1 MREIIRTFFSKQAA
15 IWLLIA
21 VMLVAAGC
29 QAVGGLD
36 LNRALLNDL
45 ELKSAQQNLTMT
57 LKFKVDPSKT
67 LDDSTK
73 QMMEW
78 LDNAT
83 LEMDQI
89 KMESQEV
96 VSLKGQLKLSKGSI
110 PFHLYVG
117 ANETVLQ
124 ADGLNRTI
132 VLPYGMSGLNGMDGA
147 EELFAQLQ
155 QSFLEQYKEKG
166 LDKAISS
173 FIVNNLPNPKS
184 ISVNSLSE
192 TIRGESLNVY
202 RVEANIAGSE
212 MIPLAKTFLR
222 NTTKD
227 DAGLKSLVG
236 QLYDAF
242 WPIVEPLL
250 KEEIKNSEGAA
261 YPSEGGAV
269 MKSVL
274 DAGNDRELAIDI
286 LHTTLKELAFVGL
299 IGIDTLNHSQDESLQ
314 AVLGNNTYI
323 NSKLYFDRQFQL
335 RKSDVKLS
343 IGLPS
348 AVSGGIEAIQLDMV
362 SEIWDRNQPVKADVL
377 EKGSNPFIIDESA
390 MYGQDAADLIDP
402 ESLLG
407 QLGAINPAPSVP
419 AQPEPSWKEP
429 LYLPLQS
436 KDAQDLQGAYLEDSV
451 SYGPLPVLA
460 EYLDASVARD
470 GDDII
475 VTDAWG
481 ELKFKVDS
489 AELLVD
495 GDPFEL
501 QGAVRVHGDV
511 VYVPVRDVAE
521 WLGAYVWFDGEGQRI
536 GISQDYFAQPEV
548 QE

>member
-45 ELKSAQQNLTMT
+45 ELKSAQQNLKMT

-89 KMESQEV
+89 KMESQEAA
-96 VSLKGQLKLSKGSI
+96 SLKGELKLSKGSI
-110 PFHLYVG
+110 PFHLYMG
-117 ANETVLQ
+117 ANESVLK
-124 ADGLNRTI
+124 AEGLTRTI
-132 VLPYGMSGLNGMDGA
+132 VLPYGMSGLSGMNGA
-147 EELFAQLQ
+147 EELFTQLQ

-166 LDKAISS
+166 LDKAIAS
-173 FIVNNLPNPKS
+173 FIVNHLPNPKS
-184 ISVNSLSE
+184 INVNSLIE
-192 TIRGESLNVY
+192 TIRGEALSVY
-202 RVEANIAGSE
+202 RVEANIAGPE

-242 WPIVEPLL
+242 WPIVEPIL
-250 KEEIKNSEGAA
+250 KEEIKNSEGVM
-261 YPSEGGAV
+261 YPFEGAAV

-274 DAGNDRELAIDI
+274 NAGNDRELAIDI

-314 AVLGNNTYI
+314 AVLGKNTYI
-323 NSKLYFDRQFQL
+323 NSKLYYDRQFQL
-335 RKSDVKLS
+335 RKSNVLLS

-348 AVSGGIEAIQLDMV
+348 DVSGGIEAIQLDMV
-362 SEIWDRNQPVKADVL
+362 SEIWDRNKAVKADVL
-377 EKGSNPFIIDESA
+377 EKGSNPFILDESA
-390 MYGQDAADLIDP
+390 MYDEDATDLIDP

-407 QLGAINPAPSVP
+407 QLSAINPAP
-419 AQPEPSWKEP
+419 AQPEPWWKEP

-436 KDAQDLQGAYLEDSV
+436 KDEQDLHGAYIEESL
-451 SYGPLPVLA
+451 SYGPLHVLA

-470 GDDII
+470 GDSIF

-481 ELKFKVDS
+481 ELELKVDS
-489 AELLVD
+489 AELLID
-495 GDPFEL
+495 GDSFEL
-501 QGAVRVHGDV
+501 QGPVRVHGDV
-511 VYVPVRDVAE
+511 VYVPVRDFAE

-536 GISQDYFAQPEV
+536 GISQDYYAQPEL